1 MINESSAHQKE
12 LVPKASESTAPSVY
26 ASLHSAPGL
35 ACLPDVTLPPIPPS
49 TLLLIPGRTTGA
61 VMSSLLLM
69 PLHRLASIHL
79 ASLMAHL
86 PRTLYTDVV
95 GNLFPLPECILPHPI
110 WMLAWL
116 MLFRT
121 LGIIIA
127 TGFAHPNPSHH
138 IRVDGDRIPEQD
150 KML

>member
-1 MINESSAHQKE
+1 
-12 LVPKASESTAPSVY
+12 
-26 ASLHSAPGL
+26 
-35 ACLPDVTLPPIPPS
+35 
-49 TLLLIPGRTTGA
+49 
-61 VMSSLLLM
+61 MSSLLLR
-69 PLHRLASIHL
+69 PLHRLASVHL
-79 ASLMAHL
+79 ASLTAHL

-95 GNLFPLPECILPHPI
+95 GNLFPFPERILPHPI

-116 MLFRT
+116 MLFLT

-150 KML
+150 EML